1 MVCITL
7 LLRSSLHLLHLPLHL
22 FPILLDK
29 GQVHEVLQCLAVM
42 ERFEDEE
49 LPLILRTTF
58 LTEELTVQNFVW
70 YSFFISLHVSSS
82 VGSDKLILE
91 LPKG

>member
-1 MVCITL
+1 
-7 LLRSSLHLLHLPLHL
+7 
-22 FPILLDK
+22 
-29 GQVHEVLQCLAVM
+29 M
-42 ERFEDEE
+42 ERFEDEG
-49 LPLILRTTF
+49 LPLILRIIF

-82 VGSDKLILE
+82 VGSDELILE